1 MKKISILLFSIS
13 VSCLLFAHEELD
25 YYESFLFSMG
35 DFTSF
40 TVFPEEVQPVEDKVI
55 WRFNVRYGLVASNEK
70 DPIFKTAKSPIVS
83 WAISPSI
90 MLPDEEGCSL
100 QFVHTM
106 RYADDASAHFRLLIT
121 TDIDSS
127 VLTAHWQ
134 ELSIPTLPDGKAWI
148 FVPAGSISL
157 DTYKGKAIR
166 IAFQHR
172 ANREDRLTAWEIRDF
187 LVSHPKNQR
196 KVYNGTCGEQ
206 LTWTLRPQTGVLRI
220 EGDGEMDNGCVCSEL
235 APYVRSIILPEG
247 LKTIGKQAFMGC
259 SYLDSIVIPSTVKLI
274 GSGAFRKCIS
284 LRQIVV
290 PKSVDSIGTYAFAQC
305 TQLQAIWLPAS
316 LRVIPKNMCWQD
328 YSLTHVGVPAELQHI
343 DNYAFSNCTSLKDIT
358 LPERTTFGKGPF
370 EGCYILNQSTL
381 VQTQSINLLPNSPQ
395 SDSIYR
401 QYFPSYPGGVEAFY
415 QYIADHVVYPPYN
428 MAGTVHYKISV
439 APTGDIKE
447 IRITESSGYK
457 ILDDAVTSVL
467 HRIPKWSPAK
477 DLLHGKTCSFV
488 GQFTFHLSDETQG
501 ETFRAVRKLTYNV
514 IDEEGNPIAEQV
526 NPEQL
531 PRPIKGINE
540 LIKMLNSHAQYPA
553 EALNNG
559 IEGSGIARFDV
570 EKNGKISNPAIVQ
583 STGNELLD
591 NAALN
596 ILQYVPTW
604 SPASNKKNGVRI
616 RCYVHFGFEQK
627 DIVRL

>member
-1 MKKISILLFSIS
+1 MKRITILLLSIC
-13 VSCLLFAHEELD
+13 VSCMLFAHEELD

-40 TVFPEEVQPVEDKVI
+40 TAFPEEVQSAEDKVI
-55 WRFNVRYGLVASNEK
+55 WRFNVRYGLVASNEN
-70 DPIFKTAKSPIVS
+70 DPIFKNAKSPIVG
-83 WAISPSI
+83 WAVSPSI
-90 MLPDEEGCSL
+90 ILPDEDGSSL
-100 QFVHTM
+100 QFVHAM
-106 RYADDASAHFRLLIT
+106 RYSDNASAHFRLLIT

-134 ELSIPTLPDGKAWI
+134 ELSIPTMPDGKAWI

-187 LVSHPKNQR
+187 LISHPKNQH
-196 KVYNGTCGEQ
+196 KVYKGTCGEQ

-220 EGDGEMDNGCVCSEL
+220 EGEGEMDNGCVCSEL
-235 APYVRSIILPEG
+235 ASYVRSIILPEG

-259 SYLDSIVIPSTVKLI
+259 SYLDTIVIPSTVKLI

-305 TQLQAIWLPAS
+305 TQLQAIWLPSS
-316 LRVIPKNMCWQD
+316 LRVIPKYMCWQD
-328 YSLTHVGVPAELQHI
+328 YTLTHIGVPAELQYI
-343 DNYAFSNCTSLKDIT
+343 SDYAFSNCISLKDLT
-358 LPERTTFGKGPF
+358 LPKGIGFGKGSF
-370 EGCYILNQSTL
+370 EGCNILNQNTL
-381 VQTQSINLLPNSPQ
+381 VETQSINLLPDSPQ
-395 SDSIYR
+395 SDSIYS
-401 QYFPSYPGGVEAFY
+401 QYFPSYPGGIEAFY

-439 APTGDIKE
+439 APTGDIQE
-447 IRITESSGYK
+447 IQITESSGYK
-457 ILDDAVTSVL
+457 ILDDAVMSVL
-467 HRIPKWSPAK
+467 RRMPNWSPSK
-477 DLLHGKTCSFV
+477 DLLQGRSCSFV
-488 GQFTFHLSDETQG
+488 GRFTFHLSDETQG

-514 IDEEGNPIAEQV
+514 IDEEGNPLASQV

-540 LIKMLNSHAQYPA
+540 LIKTLNSHAQYPA

-596 ILQYVPTW
+596 ILQFVPAW
-604 SPASNKKNGVRI
+604 SPAANKKKGVRI
-616 RCYVHFGFEQK
+616 RCYVHFGFEQR
-627 DIVRL
+627 DVVR

>member
-1 MKKISILLFSIS
+1 MKKISILLLSIS

-25 YYESFLFSMG
+25 YYESFLSSLG
-35 DFTSF
+35 DFTTF
-40 TVFPEEVQPVEDKVI
+40 TEFPEEVHPAEDEVI
-55 WRFNVRYGLVASNEK
+55 WRFNVRYGMISSNENA
-70 DPIFKTAKSPIVS
+70 PVFTHAKSPIVS
-83 WAISPSI
+83 WAVSPSI
-90 MLPDEEGCSL
+90 IIPEEEGSIL
-100 QFVHTM
+100 QFIHTM
-106 RYADDASAHFRLLIT
+106 RYSDNASAHFRLLIT

-134 ELSIPTLPDGKAWI
+134 ELSIPTIPDGKAWI

-166 IAFQHR
+166 IAFQYR
-172 ANREDRLTAWEIRDF
+172 ANGEDALVGWDVRDF
-187 LVSHPKNQR
+187 LISHPKNLR
-196 KVYNGTCGEQ
+196 KVYKGTCGEQ
-206 LTWTLRPQTGVLRI
+206 LTWTLRPKTGILTI
-220 EGDGEMDNGCVCSEL
+220 EGKGKMDNGCICSEL
-235 APYVRSIILPEG
+235 APYVQRIVLPEG
-247 LKTIGKQAFMGC
+247 LETIGNQAFMGF
-259 SYLDSIVIPSTVKLI
+259 SYLDSIVIPSSVKSI
-274 GSGAFRKCIS
+274 GKGAFRKCIS
-284 LRQIVV
+284 LRQMVV

-305 TQLQAIWLPAS
+305 NQLQAIWLPSS

-328 YSLTHVGVPAELQHI
+328 YSLTHVGVPAELQYI
-343 DNYAFSNCTSLKDIT
+343 GDYAFSNCTSLKDIT
-358 LPERTTFGKGPF
+358 LPEGTTFGKGPF
-370 EGCYILNQSTL
+370 EGCDILNQSTL
-381 VQTQSINLLPNSPQ
+381 VETQSINLLPDSPQ
-395 SDSIYR
+395 SDSIYS

-447 IRITESSGYK
+447 IQITESSGYK
-457 ILDDAVTSVL
+457 ILDDAVMSVL
-467 HRIPKWSPAK
+467 RRMPKWSPAK
-477 DLLHGKTCSFV
+477 DLLQGRSCSLV
-488 GQFTFHLSDETQG
+488 GRFTFHLSDETQG

-531 PRPIKGINE
+531 PRPIKGIND
-540 LIKMLNSHAQYPA
+540 LIKTLNSHAQYPA

-596 ILQYVPTW
+596 ILQYVPAW
-604 SPASNKKNGVRI
+604 SPAANKKKGVRI

-627 DIVRL
+627 DVVR